1 MFQNNIL
8 ILVSLFFGSI
18 NSFSQPCDETVGVIK
33 SGEKS
38 IVIELKTEGQPSRY
52 ITEDDGILALSFVAA
67 YCHSSIPRTKVELD
81 ESQTKCAQTEQ
92 DNEKVAS
99 TDRVQFNYDD
109 TDFERREKSIRIL
122 QQKCSIDAKKLWS
135 EAHEKSNDRPLDCV
149 EKVRGIVKKAL
160 ARHSEFINE
169 QTPQTKVKGQ
179 AVKDEVQAV
188 LASQKAEHAYF
199 QELADMFSETPVKTI
214 KFKKWIERMEPF
226 ITDHSYSVIDM
237 SKDKI
242 DLSNQEDLTS
252 ILFMARARLPF
263 LYMTMCGGTMSA
275 DLIDSLS
282 AAIWQQGANRKVVTK
297 RDLKNEKRT
306 LGSPAVK

>member
-1 MFQNNIL
+1 MSQAKLLSSF
-8 ILVSLFFGSI
+8 LVVVLALPSY
-18 NSFSQPCDETVGVIK
+18 SQPCDETVGVIK

-52 ITEDDGILALSFVAA
+52 ITEDDGILALSFVVA

-81 ESQTKCAQTEQ
+81 ESQIRCAQAEQ
-92 DNEKVAS
+92 DKEKVAS
-99 TDRVQFNYDD
+99 TDRVQFNYDEA
-109 TDFERREKSIRIL
+109 DFENREKSIRIL
-122 QQKCSIDAKKLWS
+122 QEKCSIDAKKLWL
-135 EAHEKSNDRPLDCV
+135 EAREKSNDRPLDCV

-169 QTPQTKVKGQ
+169 QTPQAKVKGQ
-179 AVKDEVQAV
+179 AVKDEVQSV
-188 LASQKAEHAYF
+188 LDSQKAEHAYF

-263 LYMTMCGGTMSA
+263 LYMTMCGGSMSA

-282 AAIWQQGANRKVVTK
+282 VAIWQPGANRKVVTP
-297 RDLKNEKRT
+297 RGSKNGKA
-306 LGSPAVK
+306 GPSIPAVK